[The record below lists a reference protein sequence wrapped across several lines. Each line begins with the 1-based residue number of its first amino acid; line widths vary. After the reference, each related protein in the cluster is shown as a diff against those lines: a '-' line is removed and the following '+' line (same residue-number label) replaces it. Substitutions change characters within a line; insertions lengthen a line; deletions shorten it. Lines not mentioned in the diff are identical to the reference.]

1 VIALGL
7 GFQLLIL
14 AATWALAE
22 TLGLDLDPAL
32 IAVVVP
38 LVLIATALPI
48 SVGGFGVREGSFVA
62 LLADAGVS
70 AADAT
75 LLSLL
80 SAAVMVLASL
90 PGGLVLVIGYDP
102 RRPIAQPD

>member
-1 VIALGL
+1 M
-7 GFQLLIL
+7 
-14 AATWALAE
+14 
-22 TLGLDLDPAL
+22 
-32 IAVVVP
+32 P
-38 LVLIATALPI
+38 LVLIATAPPI

-90 PGGLVLVIGYDP
+90 PGGLALLIGYDRAGHRAARLTAP
-102 RRPIAQPD
+102 LPLRADAGLECCSGDPPDDDANRR